1 MLKVAGLHVGT
12 LQIDRVPT
20 CQRSDVPTYPPPER
34 LWQEIQVVGD
44 CSFTFPWDTQCI
56 LIHPESAGDLGSFP
70 MRRSMDLRKE
80 FPGPNYAFL
89 LELYDRFRSDPT
101 AVSRSVRDFFEAVEI
116 REDEH
121 RLPATD
127 TGKAIAAANLAAAI
141 RRYGYLAARL
151 DPLGGNPPG
160 DPHLRLETWNL
171 TDTDL
176 ERLPAEVIG
185 PGIDGRAGNA
195 REAIQNLRQL
205 YCGTLGY
212 DYGHVRDPDERK
224 WLREVGE
231 SGRFRPPA
239 YPVDELGLLAR
250 LSQVEAF
257 ERFLHRIFPGRTR
270 FSIEGVDM
278 LVPMLDNV
286 VGAAVDTGMKM
297 VFIGMAHRGRL
308 NVLAH
313 ILGKSYRQILAEFK
327 DPRRSFREH
336 YESGWTGDV
345 KYHKGMCASVEEGE
359 QSHLTIC
366 MSPNPSHLEHVNP
379 VVEGMAR
386 AFGTA
391 ADGLGEPVFSPDESL
406 PVLIHGDASFPGQ
419 GIASESLNLSR
430 LPGYWTGGTVHIIAD
445 NQLGFTATEEE
456 TRSTLFASDLA
467 RGFKIPILH
476 VNADEPLACIEAA
489 RTAFAYRARFH
500 KDFLIHLFGYRRYG
514 HNEGDEPSF
523 TLPAMYETIR
533 DHPSVRRLWADR
545 LIERGEMEGD
555 RADALVDRPMET
567 LQQVLRDLDAQE
579 TIAEPGPEAGIP
591 DLSKI
596 NDTGVPLEDLSRIHD
611 QLLEL
616 PEGFELH
623 PKLQRFMRRRRGILD
638 DPNGRNVDWATA
650 ESLAFGSI
658 LLEGTSIRLSGED
671 SVRGTF
677 NQRHAAFYDVATGEP
692 YFPLQ
697 HLAGANASFEA
708 VNSPVS
714 EAAVLGFEFGYNVQ
728 SPGRLVIWE
737 AQYGDFINGAQVFI
751 DEFVVSSR
759 AKWGDRPSLVLLL
772 PHGNEGQGPDH
783 SSARPERFLQMAAD
797 LNFRLVAPTSAAQFF
812 HLLRGQ
818 ANLLQATPT
827 PLIVLAPKGLLRHP
841 LISSTPLELT
851 EGSWH
856 SVLDDANRAP
866 ERDAVKRVVLCSG
879 RVFVDLTTSQEY
891 ERAAD
896 VAVVRLE
903 QIYPFP
909 REDLA
914 PVLEAYPALEEIWW
928 VQEEPRNMGPWP
940 YVQELLE
947 ELVDGRWALVG
958 LTRLESAS
966 PAEGSTAW
974 YQAVQSSL
982 VEGALVRE
990 DVGEV
995 DGVMTERE

>member
-1 MLKVAGLHVGT
+1 M
-12 LQIDRVPT
+12 
-20 CQRSDVPTYPPPER
+20 S
-34 LWQEIQVVGD
+34 
-44 CSFTFPWDTQCI
+44 
-56 LIHPESAGDLGSFP
+56 
-70 MRRSMDLRKE
+70 LRKE

-89 LELYDRFRSDPT
+89 LELYDRYRSDPT
-101 AVSRSVRDFFEAVEI
+101 AVSQSVRDFFDSVEI
-116 REDEH
+116 EEEGYE
-121 RLPATD
+121 LPAKEI
-127 TGKAIAAANLAAAI
+127 GKAIAAANLAAAI

-151 DPLGGNPPG
+151 DPLGGDPPG
-160 DPHLRLETWNL
+160 DPHLRLESWNL
-171 TDTDL
+171 TDSDL
-176 ERLPAEVIG
+176 ERLPADVVG
-185 PGIDGRAGNA
+185 PGFDRRAESA
-195 REAIQNLRQL
+195 RHAIHNLRQL
-205 YCGTLGY
+205 YCGAIGY
-212 DYGHVRDPDERK
+212 DYGHVRNPQERK
-224 WLREVGE
+224 WLQEVGE
-231 SGRFRPPA
+231 SGRFRPPDF
-239 YPVDELGLLAR
+239 PVDDLGLLAR

-286 VGAAVDTGMKM
+286 VGGAVDTGMKM

-313 ILGKSYRQILAEFK
+313 ILGKPYGQILAEFK

-336 YESGWTGDV
+336 YESGWSGDV
-345 KYHKGMCASVEEGE
+345 KYHKGMCVSVEEGE
-359 QSHLTIC
+359 QGQLTIC
-366 MSPNPSHLEHVNP
+366 MPPNPSHLEHVNP

-386 AFGTA
+386 AYGTA
-391 ADGLGEPVFSPDESL
+391 ADARGEPAFSPDESL

-419 GIASESLNLSR
+419 GIVSESLNLSR
-430 LPGYWTGGTVHIIAD
+430 LPGYRTGGTIHIIAD

-467 RGFKIPILH
+467 KGFKIPILH

-500 KDFLIHLFGYRRYG
+500 KDFLIHLLGYRRYG

-523 TLPAMYETIR
+523 TLPDMYETIR
-533 DHPSVRRLWADR
+533 DRPSVRRLWADR
-545 LIERGEMEGD
+545 LVDRGEIEGR
-555 RADALVDRPMET
+555 RAEALMDQRMDK
-567 LQQVLRDLDAQE
+567 LQEVLHDLDAQQ
-579 TIAEPGPEAGIP
+579 TIDEPVEAAEFPRPPEME
-591 DLSKI
+591 
-596 NDTGVPLEDLSRIHD
+596 DTGVPLEDLSRIHR

-616 PEGFELH
+616 PEGFHLH

-638 DPNGRNVDWATA
+638 DPNGRDVDWATA

-658 LLEGTSIRLSGED
+658 LLDGIPIRLSGED

-677 NQRHAAFYDVATGEP
+677 NQRHAAFYDVETGEP

-697 HLAGANASFEA
+697 HLGGGSASFEA
-708 VNSPVS
+708 VNSPLS
-714 EAAVLGFEFGYNVQ
+714 EASVLGFEFGYDIQ
-728 SPGRLVIWE
+728 APQRLVIWE

-751 DEFVVSSR
+751 DEFVVASR
-759 AKWGDRPSLVLLL
+759 AKWGERPSLVLML

-783 SSARPERFLQMAAD
+783 SSARPERFLQMAAN

-818 ANLLQATPT
+818 AKLLEANPT

-841 LISSTPLELT
+841 LVSSAPLELA

-856 SVLDDANRAP
+856 PVIDDAKRRP
-866 ERDAVKRVVLCSG
+866 ERDAVKRVILCSG
-879 RVFVDLTTSQEY
+879 RVFVDLLSSPEY
-891 ERAAD
+891 EQVTD

-909 REDLA
+909 KEDLA
-914 PVLEAYPALEEIWW
+914 PMLEAYPALEEIWW
-928 VQEEPRNMGPWP
+928 VQEEPRNMGAWP
-940 YVQELLE
+940 NLQEPLE
-947 ELVDGRWALVG
+947 ELIDGRWALVG

-974 YQAVQSSL
+974 YQAVQRSL

-990 DVGEV
+990 DAGEV